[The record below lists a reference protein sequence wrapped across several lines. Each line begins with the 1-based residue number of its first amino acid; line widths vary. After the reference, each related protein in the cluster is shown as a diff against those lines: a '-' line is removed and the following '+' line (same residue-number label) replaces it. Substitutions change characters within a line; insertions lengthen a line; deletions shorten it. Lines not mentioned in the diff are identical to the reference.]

1 MDPPF
6 HLLNLITVIFFLLL
20 SSQLCDALT
29 FPARTTRPNT
39 STSRRQWLSGSAVKV
54 ISAAGIVATSSPT
67 AAIAADEE
75 YNNPNIP
82 AGPEE
87 RSGLIVLRVAEVAQF
102 QEKILRAIL
111 NGDLKDVVVT
121 PQQIVFGTQIL
132 LRNSDIAGNMQLMI
146 DNEMKKKDQKQA
158 RIVAA
163 NVMNALQKVSSTAAQ
178 IERELSPA
186 DYDELANLYRLV
198 RVELNTLYELLPTM
212 EKQKYDNYFVQVTEY
227 EKKIAE
233 GVYNPDIDGVLKFD
247 YDK

>member
-1 MDPPF
+1 MS
-6 HLLNLITVIFFLLL
+6 IWCRIYVCL
-20 SSQLCDALT
+20 S
-29 FPARTTRPNT
+29 
-39 STSRRQWLSGSAVKV
+39 
-54 ISAAGIVATSSPT
+54 
-67 AAIAADEE
+67 
-75 YNNPNIP
+75 Y
-82 AGPEE
+82 E
-87 RSGLIVLRVAEVAQF
+87 RSIYANNNWCIATYYIAGLIVLRVAEVAQF

-132 LRNSDIAGNMQLMI
+132 LRNSDIAGNMSLMI
-146 DNEMKKKDQKQA
+146 DNEMKKKDQKKA

-163 NVMNALQKVSSTAAQ
+163 NVMNALQKVSSTAAK

-247 YDK
+247 YDKWICMARKRLLTLSQTWTQFYNSFGLLLMSK

>member
-1 MDPPF
+1 MK
-6 HLLNLITVIFFLLL
+6 NITILIYRRVPKKDVRDICYYDEYVSTYICICFY
-20 SSQLCDALT
+20 LT
-29 FPARTTRPNT
+29 NGLYANNN
-39 STSRRQWLSGSAVKV
+39 WC
-54 ISAAGIVATSSPT
+54 IATY
-67 AAIAADEE
+67 IA
-75 YNNPNIP
+75 
-82 AGPEE
+82 
-87 RSGLIVLRVAEVAQF
+87 GLIVLRVAEVAQF

>member
-1 MDPPF
+1 
-6 HLLNLITVIFFLLL
+6 
-20 SSQLCDALT
+20 
-29 FPARTTRPNT
+29 
-39 STSRRQWLSGSAVKV
+39 
-54 ISAAGIVATSSPT
+54 
-67 AAIAADEE
+67 
-75 YNNPNIP
+75 
-82 AGPEE
+82 
-87 RSGLIVLRVAEVAQF
+87 
-102 QEKILRAIL
+102 
-111 NGDLKDVVVT
+111 
-121 PQQIVFGTQIL
+121 
-132 LRNSDIAGNMQLMI
+132 MQLMI

-158 RIVAA
+158 RIIAA
-163 NVMNALQKVSSTAAQ
+163 NVMNALQKVSSTAAK